1 MRSFGQLWPTLKR
14 LLAYGSPW
22 RKPLSVAVMMLW
34 IAAAAEVSGPL
45 LISYF
50 IDNMV
55 ARHHLP
61 LGKVAGLAAAYVGLQ
76 FLAAGLHYAQSL
88 LFNRAAVGVVQ
99 SLRTDV
105 MDAALRQP
113 LSAFDTQPVGQ
124 LISRVTND
132 TEVIRDLY
140 VTVVATVLRSAALI
154 GAMLVAMFSLDWRM
168 ALVAILI
175 FPAVLTVMIIYQRYS
190 TPIVRRVRA
199 YLADIND
206 GFNEIINGMSVI
218 QQFRQQARFGER
230 MGEASRSHYMAR
242 MQTLRLDG
250 FLLRPLLSLFSALI
264 LCGLLMLFS
273 FTSAGTIEVGVLYAF
288 ISYLS
293 RLNEPLI
300 ELTTQQSMLQQAVV
314 AGERVFELM
323 DRPRQRYGS
332 DDRPLQSG
340 AIDIDHLSFAYR
352 DDNLVL
358 QDITLSVPSRSF
370 VALVG
375 HTGSGKS
382 TLASLLMGYYP
393 LTQGEIRLDGREISS
408 LNHRVLR
415 QGVAM
420 VQQDPVVM
428 ADTFLAN
435 VTLGRDVSEAQVWQ
449 ALETVQL
456 ADLARGL
463 SDGLHTHLGEQGNT
477 LSVGQKQLLA
487 LAERI
492 RFSAVLIFVVVW
504 FTLSYIPI
512 AHMVWGGGLLAA
524 HGALDFAGGTVV
536 HINAAI
542 AGLVGAYLIGK
553 RVGFGKEAFKP
564 HNLPMVFTGTA
575 ILYIGWFG
583 FNAGS
588 AGSANEIAALA
599 FVNTVVATA
608 AAILG
613 WIIGEWT
620 LRGKPSLLGACSG
633 AIAGLVGVTPA
644 CGYVGVGGALV
655 IGVIAGLAG
664 LWGVTMLKRL
674 LRVDDPCDVFGVHG
688 VCGIVGCILT
698 GVFAASS
705 LGGVGFVDGVTMG
718 HQVMVQLESI
728 AITVVWSGVVAFV
741 GYKLAD
747 ILVGLRVPEEQEREG
762 LDVNSHGENAYNA

>member
-1 MRSFGQLWPTLKR
+1 MK
-14 LLAYGSPW
+14 
-22 RKPLSVAVMMLW
+22 
-34 IAAAAEVSGPL
+34 IA
-45 LISYF
+45 
-50 IDNMV
+50 
-55 ARHHLP
+55 
-61 LGKVAGLAAAYVGLQ
+61 
-76 FLAAGLHYAQSL
+76 
-88 LFNRAAVGVVQ
+88 
-99 SLRTDV
+99 
-105 MDAALRQP
+105 
-113 LSAFDTQPVGQ
+113 
-124 LISRVTND
+124 
-132 TEVIRDLY
+132 
-140 VTVVATVLRSAALI
+140 
-154 GAMLVAMFSLDWRM
+154 
-168 ALVAILI
+168 
-175 FPAVLTVMIIYQRYS
+175 MIK
-190 TPIVRRVRA
+190 T
-199 YLADIND
+199 
-206 GFNEIINGMSVI
+206 
-218 QQFRQQARFGER
+218 
-230 MGEASRSHYMAR
+230 
-242 MQTLRLDG
+242 
-250 FLLRPLLSLFSALI
+250 
-264 LCGLLMLFS
+264 
-273 FTSAGTIEVGVLYAF
+273 
-288 ISYLS
+288 
-293 RLNEPLI
+293 
-300 ELTTQQSMLQQAVV
+300 
-314 AGERVFELM
+314 
-323 DRPRQRYGS
+323 
-332 DDRPLQSG
+332 
-340 AIDIDHLSFAYR
+340 
-352 DDNLVL
+352 
-358 QDITLSVPSRSF
+358 
-370 VALVG
+370 
-375 HTGSGKS
+375 
-382 TLASLLMGYYP
+382 TLASLALLPGLTIAAPAVADKADSAFMMICTALVLFMTIPGIALFYGGLIRAKNVLSM
-393 LTQGEIRLDGREISS
+393 LTQVTVTFALVCILWVVYGYSLAFGEG
-408 LNHRVLR
+408 NH
-415 QGVAM
+415 
-420 VQQDPVVM
+420 
-428 ADTFLAN
+428 FF
-435 VTLGRDVSEAQVWQ
+435 
-449 ALETVQL
+449 
-456 ADLARGL
+456 
-463 SDGLHTHLGEQGNT
+463 GNT
-477 LSVGQKQLLA
+477 DGAMLKNIALTAVTGTIYQYIHVAFQGSFACITVGLIVGA

-688 VCGIVGCILT
+688 VCGIIGCILT

-762 LDVNSHGENAYNA
+762 LGVNSHGENAYNA

>member
-1 MRSFGQLWPTLKR
+1 MK
-14 LLAYGSPW
+14 
-22 RKPLSVAVMMLW
+22 
-34 IAAAAEVSGPL
+34 IA
-45 LISYF
+45 
-50 IDNMV
+50 
-55 ARHHLP
+55 
-61 LGKVAGLAAAYVGLQ
+61 
-76 FLAAGLHYAQSL
+76 
-88 LFNRAAVGVVQ
+88 
-99 SLRTDV
+99 
-105 MDAALRQP
+105 
-113 LSAFDTQPVGQ
+113 
-124 LISRVTND
+124 
-132 TEVIRDLY
+132 
-140 VTVVATVLRSAALI
+140 
-154 GAMLVAMFSLDWRM
+154 
-168 ALVAILI
+168 
-175 FPAVLTVMIIYQRYS
+175 MIK
-190 TPIVRRVRA
+190 T
-199 YLADIND
+199 
-206 GFNEIINGMSVI
+206 
-218 QQFRQQARFGER
+218 
-230 MGEASRSHYMAR
+230 
-242 MQTLRLDG
+242 
-250 FLLRPLLSLFSALI
+250 
-264 LCGLLMLFS
+264 
-273 FTSAGTIEVGVLYAF
+273 
-288 ISYLS
+288 
-293 RLNEPLI
+293 
-300 ELTTQQSMLQQAVV
+300 
-314 AGERVFELM
+314 
-323 DRPRQRYGS
+323 
-332 DDRPLQSG
+332 
-340 AIDIDHLSFAYR
+340 
-352 DDNLVL
+352 
-358 QDITLSVPSRSF
+358 
-370 VALVG
+370 
-375 HTGSGKS
+375 
-382 TLASLLMGYYP
+382 TLASLALLPGLTIAAPAVADKADSAFMMICTALVLFMTIPGIALFYGGLIRAKNVLSM
-393 LTQGEIRLDGREISS
+393 LTQVTVTFALVCILWVVYGYSLAFGEG
-408 LNHRVLR
+408 NH
-415 QGVAM
+415 
-420 VQQDPVVM
+420 
-428 ADTFLAN
+428 FF
-435 VTLGRDVSEAQVWQ
+435 
-449 ALETVQL
+449 
-456 ADLARGL
+456 
-463 SDGLHTHLGEQGNT
+463 GNT
-477 LSVGQKQLLA
+477 DGAMLKNIALTAVTGTIYQYIHVAFQGSFACITVGLIVGA

-564 HNLPMVFTGTA
+564 HNLPMVFIGTA

>member
-1 MRSFGQLWPTLKR
+1 MK
-14 LLAYGSPW
+14 
-22 RKPLSVAVMMLW
+22 
-34 IAAAAEVSGPL
+34 IA
-45 LISYF
+45 
-50 IDNMV
+50 
-55 ARHHLP
+55 
-61 LGKVAGLAAAYVGLQ
+61 
-76 FLAAGLHYAQSL
+76 
-88 LFNRAAVGVVQ
+88 
-99 SLRTDV
+99 
-105 MDAALRQP
+105 
-113 LSAFDTQPVGQ
+113 
-124 LISRVTND
+124 
-132 TEVIRDLY
+132 
-140 VTVVATVLRSAALI
+140 
-154 GAMLVAMFSLDWRM
+154 
-168 ALVAILI
+168 
-175 FPAVLTVMIIYQRYS
+175 MIK
-190 TPIVRRVRA
+190 T
-199 YLADIND
+199 
-206 GFNEIINGMSVI
+206 
-218 QQFRQQARFGER
+218 
-230 MGEASRSHYMAR
+230 
-242 MQTLRLDG
+242 
-250 FLLRPLLSLFSALI
+250 
-264 LCGLLMLFS
+264 
-273 FTSAGTIEVGVLYAF
+273 
-288 ISYLS
+288 
-293 RLNEPLI
+293 
-300 ELTTQQSMLQQAVV
+300 
-314 AGERVFELM
+314 
-323 DRPRQRYGS
+323 
-332 DDRPLQSG
+332 
-340 AIDIDHLSFAYR
+340 
-352 DDNLVL
+352 
-358 QDITLSVPSRSF
+358 
-370 VALVG
+370 
-375 HTGSGKS
+375 
-382 TLASLLMGYYP
+382 TLASLALLPGLTIAAPAVADKADSAFMMICTALVLFMTIPGIALFYGGLIRAKNVLSM
-393 LTQGEIRLDGREISS
+393 LTQVTVTFALVCILWVVYGYSLAFGEG
-408 LNHRVLR
+408 NH
-415 QGVAM
+415 
-420 VQQDPVVM
+420 
-428 ADTFLAN
+428 FF
-435 VTLGRDVSEAQVWQ
+435 
-449 ALETVQL
+449 
-456 ADLARGL
+456 
-463 SDGLHTHLGEQGNT
+463 GNT
-477 LSVGQKQLLA
+477 DGAMLKNIALTAVTGTIYQYIHVAFQGSFACITVGLIVGA

-655 IGVIAGLAG
+655 IGVIAGLVG

-728 AITVVWSGVVAFV
+728 AITGVWSGVVAFV

>member
-1 MRSFGQLWPTLKR
+1 
-14 LLAYGSPW
+14 
-22 RKPLSVAVMMLW
+22 
-34 IAAAAEVSGPL
+34 
-45 LISYF
+45 
-50 IDNMV
+50 
-55 ARHHLP
+55 
-61 LGKVAGLAAAYVGLQ
+61 
-76 FLAAGLHYAQSL
+76 
-88 LFNRAAVGVVQ
+88 
-99 SLRTDV
+99 
-105 MDAALRQP
+105 
-113 LSAFDTQPVGQ
+113 
-124 LISRVTND
+124 
-132 TEVIRDLY
+132 
-140 VTVVATVLRSAALI
+140 
-154 GAMLVAMFSLDWRM
+154 
-168 ALVAILI
+168 
-175 FPAVLTVMIIYQRYS
+175 
-190 TPIVRRVRA
+190 
-199 YLADIND
+199 
-206 GFNEIINGMSVI
+206 
-218 QQFRQQARFGER
+218 
-230 MGEASRSHYMAR
+230 
-242 MQTLRLDG
+242 
-250 FLLRPLLSLFSALI
+250 
-264 LCGLLMLFS
+264 MLFG
-273 FTSAGTIEVGVLYAF
+273 FVPAKLTKRRFKTRHTATG
-288 ISYLS
+288 
-293 RLNEPLI
+293 NEKMKI
-300 ELTTQQSMLQQAVV
+300 AMIKT
-314 AGERVFELM
+314 
-323 DRPRQRYGS
+323 
-332 DDRPLQSG
+332 
-340 AIDIDHLSFAYR
+340 
-352 DDNLVL
+352 
-358 QDITLSVPSRSF
+358 
-370 VALVG
+370 
-375 HTGSGKS
+375 
-382 TLASLLMGYYP
+382 TLASLVLLPGLTMAAPAVADKADNAFMMISTALVLFMTIPGIALFYGGLIRAKNVLSM
-393 LTQGEIRLDGREISS
+393 LTQVTVTFALVCILWVVYGYSLAFGEG
-408 LNHRVLR
+408 NHFFGNVEGAMLKNIALTAVTGTIYQYIHVAF
-415 QGVAM
+415 QGSFACI
-420 VQQDPVVM
+420 
-428 ADTFLAN
+428 
-435 VTLGRDVSEAQVWQ
+435 
-449 ALETVQL
+449 TV
-456 ADLARGL
+456 GL
-463 SDGLHTHLGEQGNT
+463 I
-477 LSVGQKQLLA
+477 VGA

-588 AGSANEIAALA
+588 ASSANEIAALA

-728 AITVVWSGVVAFV
+728 AITVAWSGVVAFV

>member
-1 MRSFGQLWPTLKR
+1 MK
-14 LLAYGSPW
+14 
-22 RKPLSVAVMMLW
+22 
-34 IAAAAEVSGPL
+34 IA
-45 LISYF
+45 
-50 IDNMV
+50 
-55 ARHHLP
+55 
-61 LGKVAGLAAAYVGLQ
+61 
-76 FLAAGLHYAQSL
+76 
-88 LFNRAAVGVVQ
+88 
-99 SLRTDV
+99 
-105 MDAALRQP
+105 
-113 LSAFDTQPVGQ
+113 
-124 LISRVTND
+124 
-132 TEVIRDLY
+132 
-140 VTVVATVLRSAALI
+140 
-154 GAMLVAMFSLDWRM
+154 
-168 ALVAILI
+168 
-175 FPAVLTVMIIYQRYS
+175 MIK
-190 TPIVRRVRA
+190 T
-199 YLADIND
+199 
-206 GFNEIINGMSVI
+206 
-218 QQFRQQARFGER
+218 
-230 MGEASRSHYMAR
+230 
-242 MQTLRLDG
+242 
-250 FLLRPLLSLFSALI
+250 
-264 LCGLLMLFS
+264 
-273 FTSAGTIEVGVLYAF
+273 
-288 ISYLS
+288 
-293 RLNEPLI
+293 
-300 ELTTQQSMLQQAVV
+300 
-314 AGERVFELM
+314 
-323 DRPRQRYGS
+323 
-332 DDRPLQSG
+332 
-340 AIDIDHLSFAYR
+340 
-352 DDNLVL
+352 
-358 QDITLSVPSRSF
+358 
-370 VALVG
+370 
-375 HTGSGKS
+375 
-382 TLASLLMGYYP
+382 TLASLVLLPGLTMAAPAVADKADNAFMMISTALVLFMTIPGIALFYGGLIRAKNVLSM
-393 LTQGEIRLDGREISS
+393 LTQVTVTFALVCILWVVYGYSLAFGEG
-408 LNHRVLR
+408 NHFFGNVEGAMLKNIALTAVTGTIYQYIHVAF
-415 QGVAM
+415 QGSFACI
-420 VQQDPVVM
+420 
-428 ADTFLAN
+428 
-435 VTLGRDVSEAQVWQ
+435 
-449 ALETVQL
+449 TV
-456 ADLARGL
+456 GL
-463 SDGLHTHLGEQGNT
+463 I
-477 LSVGQKQLLA
+477 VGA

-588 AGSANEIAALA
+588 ASSANEIAALA

-728 AITVVWSGVVAFV
+728 AITVAWSGVVAFV

-747 ILVGLRVPEEQEREG
+747 ILVGLRVPEELEREG

>member
-1 MRSFGQLWPTLKR
+1 MK
-14 LLAYGSPW
+14 
-22 RKPLSVAVMMLW
+22 
-34 IAAAAEVSGPL
+34 IA
-45 LISYF
+45 
-50 IDNMV
+50 
-55 ARHHLP
+55 
-61 LGKVAGLAAAYVGLQ
+61 
-76 FLAAGLHYAQSL
+76 
-88 LFNRAAVGVVQ
+88 
-99 SLRTDV
+99 
-105 MDAALRQP
+105 
-113 LSAFDTQPVGQ
+113 
-124 LISRVTND
+124 
-132 TEVIRDLY
+132 
-140 VTVVATVLRSAALI
+140 
-154 GAMLVAMFSLDWRM
+154 
-168 ALVAILI
+168 
-175 FPAVLTVMIIYQRYS
+175 MIK
-190 TPIVRRVRA
+190 T
-199 YLADIND
+199 
-206 GFNEIINGMSVI
+206 
-218 QQFRQQARFGER
+218 
-230 MGEASRSHYMAR
+230 
-242 MQTLRLDG
+242 
-250 FLLRPLLSLFSALI
+250 
-264 LCGLLMLFS
+264 
-273 FTSAGTIEVGVLYAF
+273 
-288 ISYLS
+288 
-293 RLNEPLI
+293 
-300 ELTTQQSMLQQAVV
+300 
-314 AGERVFELM
+314 
-323 DRPRQRYGS
+323 
-332 DDRPLQSG
+332 
-340 AIDIDHLSFAYR
+340 
-352 DDNLVL
+352 
-358 QDITLSVPSRSF
+358 
-370 VALVG
+370 
-375 HTGSGKS
+375 
-382 TLASLLMGYYP
+382 TLASLALLPGLTIAAPAVADKADSAFMMICTALVLFMTIPGIALFYGGLIRAKNVLSM
-393 LTQGEIRLDGREISS
+393 LTQVTVTFALVCILWVVYGYSLAFGEG
-408 LNHRVLR
+408 NH
-415 QGVAM
+415 
-420 VQQDPVVM
+420 
-428 ADTFLAN
+428 FF
-435 VTLGRDVSEAQVWQ
+435 
-449 ALETVQL
+449 
-456 ADLARGL
+456 
-463 SDGLHTHLGEQGNT
+463 GNT
-477 LSVGQKQLLA
+477 DGAMLKNIALTAVTGTIYQYIHVAFQGSFACITVGLIVGA

-664 LWGVTMLKRL
+664 WWGVTMLKRL

-688 VCGIVGCILT
+688 VCGIIGCILT